1 MLSDI
6 IAPGRLRDGDPQAL
20 AALLAVGGWA
30 VVSYCERASA
40 GDDVA
45 GAVLL
50 TFVTF
55 RRRAIQAGDE
65 AAAEFERILLQ
76 SARDAVDEVRG
87 DAPAPDESR
96 AAQDAFVRASPR
108 PLSARL
114 ATEALRALV
123 DAAPVSGE
131 PSAVYEAA
139 ERSYAEA
146 YEAGEAAP
154 MVTGEE
160 RLWPASPLLAQAAN
174 GHDAVEEPPPDAP
187 APRPRAPRPSA
198 PSLLRRVA
206 PLSVAAGAAALL
218 VLLVVVVVLLTGGK
232 DEGPRGTRAAPQVAT
247 VVVPPA
253 SARQVV
259 RGAPR
264 QPLTA
269 TGVRF
274 AVAPIKH
281 ASWARAIR
289 ARPPRFRH
297 HWVTIAVRV
306 RNLSRPYLVLGRL
319 GYRLQTQAG
328 VIIGPRVVDLTA
340 TSQRPGTGRL
350 VMGARRS
357 LHLGFEVPPG
367 AGKLTFAFDP
377 GGLDEPKVL
386 VPLGSAP

>member
-1 MLSDI
+1 VLSDI

-55 RRRAIQAGDE
+55 RRRAIEAGDE

-123 DAAPVSGE
+123 DAAPVNGE
-131 PSAVYEAA
+131 PTAVYEAA

-146 YEAGEAAP
+146 YEAADAAP

-174 GHDAVEEPPPDAP
+174 GHEPVAAPPP
-187 APRPRAPRPSA
+187 
-198 PSLLRRVA
+198 VA
-206 PLSVAAGAAALL
+206 PGAARRAAGA
-218 VLLVVVVVLLTGGK
+218 TGG
-232 DEGPRGTRAAPQVAT
+232 GASTASCPFAAC
-247 VVVPPA
+247 A
-253 SARQVV
+253 SSGLAGQSRSS
-259 RGAPR
+259 P
-264 QPLTA
+264 
-269 TGVRF
+269 
-274 AVAPIKH
+274 
-281 ASWARAIR
+281 
-289 ARPPRFRH
+289 
-297 HWVTIAVRV
+297 VTI
-306 RNLSRPYLVLGRL
+306 
-319 GYRLQTQAG
+319 
-328 VIIGPRVVDLTA
+328 
-340 TSQRPGTGRL
+340 
-350 VMGARRS
+350 
-357 LHLGFEVPPG
+357 G
-367 AGKLTFAFDP
+367 AG
-377 GGLDEPKVL
+377 
-386 VPLGSAP
+386 SAAS

>member
-55 RRRAIQAGDE
+55 RRRAIEAGDE
-65 AAAEFERILLQ
+65 AATEFERILLQ
-76 SARDAVDEVRG
+76 SARDAVEEVRG

-123 DAAPVSGE
+123 DAAPVNGE
-131 PSAVYEAA
+131 PTAVYEAA

-146 YEAGEAAP
+146 YEAGEASP

-174 GHDAVEEPPPDAP
+174 GHDAVEAPPPAAP
-187 APRPRAPRPSA
+187 PARLTAPDRLRHV
-198 PSLLRRVA
+198 SLV
-206 PLSVAAGAAALL
+206 SIAAGGAALL
-218 VLLVVVVVLLTGGK
+218 FLLVVLVVLLTGN
-232 DEGPRGTRAAPQVAT
+232 DEGPRSSSAAAPGVAT

-259 RGAPR
+259 RGVPR
-264 QPLTA
+264 QPLA
-269 TGVRF
+269 ANGVRF
-274 AVAPIKH
+274 AIAPIKH
-281 ASWARAIR
+281 ASWARRIR

-297 HWVTIAVRV
+297 HWVTIAVRA
-306 RNLSRPYLVLGRL
+306 RNLSRPYLVLSGL

-328 VIIGPRVVDLTA
+328 RVVGPRVLDLTA
-340 TSQRPGTGRL
+340 TSQRPPTGRL
-350 VMGARRS
+350 MIGARRS
-357 LHLGFEVPPG
+357 VHLGFEVPAG
-367 AGKLTFAFDP
+367 AGRLTFVFDP

-386 VPLGSAP
+386 VPLGTAP